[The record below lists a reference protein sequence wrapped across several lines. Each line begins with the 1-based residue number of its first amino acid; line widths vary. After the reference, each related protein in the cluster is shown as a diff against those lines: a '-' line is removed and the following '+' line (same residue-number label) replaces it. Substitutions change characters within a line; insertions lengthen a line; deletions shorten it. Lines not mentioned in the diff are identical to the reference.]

1 MNPAVETASAAAENT
16 FTDGLSLQAGEVA
29 SLSISGTFVA
39 DVELQRQLPGQDG
52 WNTVQRPDG
61 TSVFDAPHEGSY
73 IADER
78 CLIRLG
84 VPTGSYTSGTAVCR
98 VGKG

>member
-1 MNPAVETASAAAENT
+1 MNPEVQSASVDAENE
-16 FTDGLSLQAGEVA
+16 FTEGLTLKAGEVA
-29 SLSISGTFVA
+29 SISISGTFVA
-39 DVELQRQLPGQDG
+39 DVELQRQLPGQTS

-73 IADER
+73 TADER
-78 CLIRLG
+78 CSIRLG